1 MYLVNLEGSFEKIQD
16 ERKYIFCPHKKKF
29 LENNTVVLEY
39 PKQNTFYYENLN
51 RIGGGG
57 FGYVSIGLNISN
69 KFLLISN

>member
-1 MYLVNLEGSFEKIQD
+1 
-16 ERKYIFCPHKKKF
+16 
-29 LENNTVVLEY
+29 LEY

-69 KFLLISN
+69 KFLLISK